1 MMCSG
6 VVASVFKPSDLSDL
20 QAWYDAG
27 DSSTISSD
35 VNGISQWAD
44 KSGNNYHAVQ
54 TTNTQKP
61 STGTSPDNGLPAVK
75 FEFLNGSVP
84 REVLRTDAPTWSFLH
99 RTTFIVFTTTGASRS
114 TPYSHNYFRFKS
126 GESGW
131 GILTAATV
139 ADTNFGAHAGEIYGM
154 AGISGGEPSNMAAV
168 AQISAPN
175 ADILICQQYKTTPS
189 GVSGSYNFIQKNA
202 LDKED
207 MTATVS
213 SQLRVTDPADG
224 QTKSSVAFIGS
235 KAAIGGGA
243 NTFSNNST
251 QNPALIPNF
260 QGTIQEICEYNR
272 LLSDQE
278 RNQVMGYLLGK
289 WRVT

>member
-54 TTNTQKP
+54 TTNYQKP
-61 STGTSPDNGLPAVK
+61 NIGTSPDNGLPAVK
-75 FEFLNGSVP
+75 FEFLNNVP
-84 REVLRTDAPTWSFLH
+84 REVLRTDAPTWSFLD

-114 TPYSHNYFRFKS
+114 TPYSHNYFRIKAA
-126 GESGW
+126 ENGW

-154 AGISGGEPSNMAAV
+154 AGTSGGEPSNMAAV

-207 MTATVS
+207 MTASVS
-213 SQLRVTDPADG
+213 SQFIATDSADN
-224 QTKSSVAFIGS
+224 QTKSSVSFIGS
-235 KAAIGGGA
+235 KAGIGGA
-243 NTFSNNST
+243 PNTFNNNST
-251 QNPALIPNF
+251 QNLSYGPNF